1 MPAAKV
7 IFGTKNLTQTIAS
20 TVKGVNFV
28 EGRTIRGPVGDP
40 SIIFNS
46 WPGFVKVH
54 GGLTNDSDAPR
65 LVKRI
70 LENGG
75 SIRFNRV
82 AHYTDVTD
90 AETLTALKAGPII
103 ISDAPVDGTP
113 PTEPLFQLVPKYPGA
128 DYNNVTVKVAAGS
141 NNQPGYFDLTIS
153 HATDP
158 TLLEE
163 YRNLFIEGKPT
174 ASKSTYLKSVIEG
187 SGLVDVTYS
196 DLSILTDPAA
206 VPIDIETAFAGG
218 VDGDPADAVD
228 YIGDSNSRT
237 GFHAF
242 DEYDDAMQ
250 LGVLDFDDDTI
261 HIAGAAYAT
270 NRKDLIYQISLSNDL
285 TTKTALIDKRESLT
299 IDTKFVEFVG
309 GGIKILDLLTGQIL
323 PSSNLA
329 DLMILCNKTSQ
340 NYGEYYS
347 HAGNTRG
354 LVNNSL
360 GVVNNFGSPA
370 TSKDLDNLIDAG
382 INMFINRDGQI
393 KLWGNRSGQYAYDQ
407 ERFTSIVRL
416 VIFIKKS
423 LRPTLEDFLEEPND
437 IPTWKRMYYTVK
449 PFMDSLVTKRALY
462 SYEWQGDQFSKGLNG
477 LTINDATDVT
487 NGKYVVR
494 IVLKA
499 IGSIQEINVDM
510 ILTPGGISFETANEL
525 I

>member
-7 IFGTKNLTQTIAS
+7 NFGTKNLTQTVPS

-28 EGRTIRGPVGDP
+28 EGRTIRGPVNDP

-46 WPGFVKVH
+46 WPNFVKVH
-54 GGLTNDSDAPR
+54 GGLTNDTDTPR

-82 AHYTDVTD
+82 AHYTDITD
-90 AETLTALKAGPII
+90 PETLTAIKPDAIVI
-103 ISDAPVDGTP
+103 EDAPTGLGAN
-113 PTEPLFQLVPKYPGA
+113 EPLFSLVPKYPGA
-128 DYNNVTVKVAAGS
+128 DYNNVKVAVENGS
-141 NNQPGYFDLTIS
+141 NNQPGFFNIIIS
-153 HATDP
+153 HDTDP
-158 TLLEE
+158 TLREE
-163 YRNLFIEGKPT
+163 YRNLFINGKPT
-174 ASKSTYLKSVIEG
+174 LGHSTYLKSLVEG
-187 SGLVDVTYS
+187 SKLVDVIYN
-196 DLSILTDPAA
+196 DLTLLTDEVA
-206 VPIDIETAFAGG
+206 VPIEKVVNFTGG
-218 VDGDPADAVD
+218 ADGDPVVATD

-237 GFHAF
+237 GFYAF
-242 DEYDDAMQ
+242 DDYDEAMQ

-261 HIAGAAYAT
+261 HVAGAAYAD
-270 NRKDLIYQISLSNDL
+270 NRKDLIYQISLSNNL
-285 TTKTALIDKRESLT
+285 STADAIITKRELLN
-299 IDTKFVEFVG
+299 IDTQFVEFVAG
-309 GGIKILDLLTGQIL
+309 GVKILDQLTGQIL
-323 PSSNLA
+323 NSSGLA
-329 DLMILCNKTSQ
+329 DLMILSNKTSQ

-354 LVNNSL
+354 LVNNAL

-370 TSKDLDNLIDAG
+370 TSKDLDNIIDAG

-393 KLWGNRSGQYAYDQ
+393 KLWGNRSASYTNDQ

-416 VIFIKKS
+416 IIFIKKS

-437 IPTWKRMYYTVK
+437 IPTWKRMYFTVK
-449 PFMDSLVTKRALY
+449 PFMDSLVTQRALY
-462 SYEWQGDQFSKGLNG
+462 SYEWQGDQFAKGLDN

-510 ILTPGGISFETANEL
+510 VLTPGGISFEIVNEL

>member
-1 MPAAKV
+1 
-7 IFGTKNLTQTIAS
+7 
-20 TVKGVNFV
+20 
-28 EGRTIRGPVGDP
+28 
-40 SIIFNS
+40 
-46 WPGFVKVH
+46 
-54 GGLTNDSDAPR
+54 
-65 LVKRI
+65 
-70 LENGG
+70 
-75 SIRFNRV
+75 
-82 AHYTDVTD
+82 
-90 AETLTALKAGPII
+90 
-103 ISDAPVDGTP
+103 
-113 PTEPLFQLVPKYPGA
+113 
-128 DYNNVTVKVAAGS
+128 
-141 NNQPGYFDLTIS
+141 
-153 HATDP
+153 
-158 TLLEE
+158 
-163 YRNLFIEGKPT
+163 
-174 ASKSTYLKSVIEG
+174 
-187 SGLVDVTYS
+187 
-196 DLSILTDPAA
+196 
-206 VPIDIETAFAGG
+206 
-218 VDGDPADAVD
+218 
-228 YIGDSNSRT
+228 
-237 GFHAF
+237 
-242 DEYDDAMQ
+242 MQ